1 MFWFQNEGPENEEDV
16 EVKYIGIEDW
26 EQQVDIIRVM
36 LEEVE
41 DDTSIEE
48 AVRDL
53 EALKKKNVTLKVRLN
68 LNIKG

>member
-1 MFWFQNEGPENEEDV
+1 
-16 EVKYIGIEDW
+16 
-26 EQQVDIIRVM
+26 M